1 MGNEENE
8 AMQLARNLF
17 RFLFFLGWIFL
28 SQKLGTEGTS
38 LNIFHKLRQKP
49 KQHKI
54 WNGYNCFKMKI
65 KATQLLVKGTSC
77 DLA

>member
-1 MGNEENE
+1 MRKMKLCSWQEIYLG
-8 AMQLARNLF
+8 F
-17 RFLFFLGWIFL
+17 FCFLGWIFL

-38 LNIFHKLRQKP
+38 LNVFHKLRQKP